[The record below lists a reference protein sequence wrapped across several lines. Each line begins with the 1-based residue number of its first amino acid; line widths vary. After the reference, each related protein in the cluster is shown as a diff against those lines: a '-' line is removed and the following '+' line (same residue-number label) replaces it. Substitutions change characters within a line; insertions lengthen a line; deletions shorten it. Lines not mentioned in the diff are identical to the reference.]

1 MACGGRIMF
10 QTCLLVSNGWKSILC
25 VYMVCG
31 GGYDPNLIVSN
42 GWQSSLWEG
51 YSPILITS
59 NGWKSIVCVC
69 TAFGGGCGPD
79 LDLIVSNCWK
89 SILCVCMACR
99 GRVRSKPDCVKRL
112 EINSM
117 CVHGMWR
124 RVRVQTWLFQMA
136 GNQSSVCMVCG
147 GGYSPNPTVSNGWK
161 SSLCVY
167 MVCEGGYSPNL
178 IVSNG

>member
-1 MACGGRIMF
+1 MCEMCAWHMGEGRVQTWFCQMAGDESCVCMPCGGGYDANPILSNGWKSIPYVCSACGGRIMF
-10 QTCLLVSNGWKSILC
+10 QTCLPVSNGWKSILC

-51 YSPILITS
+51 YSPILISS

-69 TAFGGGCGPD
+69 TAFGGGCGPN

-89 SILCVCMACR
+89 WILCVCMACR
-99 GRVRSKPDCVKRL
+99 GRVQSKPDWVKWL

-117 CVHGMWR
+117 CVHGM
-124 RVRVQTWLFQMA
+124 
-136 GNQSSVCMVCG
+136 
-147 GGYSPNPTVSNGWK
+147 
-161 SSLCVY
+161 
-167 MVCEGGYSPNL
+167 
-178 IVSNG
+178 